1 MLSEGF
7 VYRSY
12 CHLELVNILCL
23 LQVHPLQVIAW
34 IDFIKLVTAIVLF
47 WMNIL
52 PHFGLVSHSNTL
64 AAFYGIILMH
74 VYAIPG
80 CYLTIIAGVKLHL
93 QHGFKRA
100 VHALDRGFGARAVT
114 CRAEGEDADSCTMFV
129 FHDFSLIGF
138 CVLPKYS

>member
-1 MLSEGF
+1 M
-7 VYRSY
+7 
-12 CHLELVNILCL
+12 
-23 LQVHPLQVIAW
+23 IAW
-34 IDFIKLVTAIVLF
+34 IDFIKLVTAVVLF

-80 CYLTIIAGVKLHL
+80 CYLTIIAGVKLHF
-93 QHGFKRA
+93 QQGFELTTRWTKVLRPMQ
-100 VHALDRGFGARAVT
+100 VT
-114 CRAEGEDADSCTMFV
+114 CRAVGEDADSCTMFV
-129 FHDFSLIGF
+129 FHDFCLRF